1 MFQNKNWNIRSIRF
15 SLKNVLNFGIA
26 VINNLLINTITWC
39 IPRLIQRFSITKT
52 EIRFM
57 FQIYY
62 FLWIVINRAY
72 QSNQNISYFY
82 RMLKP
87 IPMNFQNKK
96 LQQFTK
102 LNSPGFSLNF
112 FGNPLPDKLNW
123 GPLSKFI
130 FSGLYVPGAIRK
142 IKYKKTLI

>member
-112 FGNPLPDKLNW
+112 FGNPLPDKLN
-123 GPLSKFI
+123 
-130 FSGLYVPGAIRK
+130 
-142 IKYKKTLI
+142 